1 MSISK
6 AHTVFATFIVLMI
19 ACWSLQASALEVK
32 SVRYGNHPDK
42 VRLVIDMDQIA
53 DFRVFTLSTPY
64 RIVVDLPTFTWSA
77 GDIESY
83 QTAYIS
89 AVRQGKL
96 KGGISRIV
104 LDLDRPAAI
113 QSAFFLPKNDTRPDR
128 LVIDYTPVDAVTFEA
143 KKSNIHGTLKTEDY
157 LSAPINPVAQT
168 ETKITNGV
176 PLPPP
181 NAMRPSFETK
191 KITRNQKRIIIIDP
205 GHGGT
210 DPGAIGHNKIYE
222 KHVVLSIG
230 KELKRELESTGRYRA
245 ILTRDRDVF
254 IKLKDRVHFARDNNG
269 DLFVSLH
276 ADSIKK
282 KSVRGTSI
290 YTISKKSSDA
300 QTAAL
305 AKKENQADLM
315 GGVGLAVEDQQVAYI
330 LGDFLMT
337 ETMNQSK
344 FFANTL
350 VEKIQKSG
358 IRILDNPH
366 RYAGFAVLKAPD
378 IPSVLIET
386 GFMSNRSEAEL
397 LKKRHHQQKI
407 ARAIRMGI
415 DAYFEHEALNENN

>member
-1 MSISK
+1 M
-6 AHTVFATFIVLMI
+6 
-19 ACWSLQASALEVK
+19 QANALEVK
-32 SVRYGNHPDK
+32 SVRYGKHPDK
-42 VRLVIDMDQIA
+42 VRLVVDMDELA

-64 RIVVDLPTFTWSA
+64 RIVIDLPTFSWTA
-77 GDIESY
+77 GNNANYEE
-83 QTAYIS
+83 AYIS
-89 AVRQGKL
+89 AIRQGKL
-96 KGGISRIV
+96 KGGISRV
-104 LDLDRPAAI
+104 VFDLNTPVAI
-113 QSAFFLPKNDTRPDR
+113 QSAFFLPKNQDRPNR
-128 LVIDYTPVDAVTFEA
+128 LVIDYKPVDAITFEA
-143 KKSNIHGTLKTEDY
+143 KKSNVHGTLKTEDY
-157 LSAPINPVAQT
+157 IRAANATPEKTI
-168 ETKITNGV
+168 IRNGI

-181 NAMRPSFETK
+181 NAMRPSYSHK
-191 KITRNQKRIIIIDP
+191 KSTHKEKRIIIIDP

-222 KHVVLSIG
+222 KHVVLSIA
-230 KELKRELESTGRYRA
+230 KELKRDLESTGRYRA

-282 KSVRGTSI
+282 RSVRGTSI

-350 VEKIQKSG
+350 VEKLKKSG
-358 IRILDNPH
+358 IRVLDNPH

-415 DAYFEHEALNENN
+415 DAYFEHEALNESN